1 MQVSV
6 AFSRQKHLYSIDH
19 AKYFFTFNL
28 EKKQWKDSIQVSISS
43 AHNVFFS
50 CVLAEHC
57 VSAGCHILPLRPH
70 IDFWR
75 YQLRQR
81 THFMARIP
89 FCMTLKKWHG
99 QISWSLLYCSN
110 RVKRLQ
116 RKWIV
121 HVHLFVRG
129 HVFPQLCLSAYTL
142 DFCGWFN
149 TLKFGLS
156 KTIIRRVVISQTSH
170 GLPLAHSERWLYAYL
185 LKNEQMQVLHSQTIM
200 MKFNFSSHSGQ
211 ELST

>member
-1 MQVSV
+1 M
-6 AFSRQKHLYSIDH
+6 
-19 AKYFFTFNL
+19 
-28 EKKQWKDSIQVSISS
+28 
-43 AHNVFFS
+43 FFS

-57 VSAGCHILPLRPH
+57 VSAGCHILPFRLH

-75 YQLRQR
+75 HQLRQR

-89 FCMTLKKWHG
+89 FCMTLKKCHG
-99 QISWSLLYCSN
+99 RISWSFLYCSN
-110 RVKRLQ
+110 RVKQLQ

-121 HVHLFVRG
+121 HVLLFVRG
-129 HVFPQLCLSAYTL
+129 HVFPRLCLSAYTL

-156 KTIIRRVVISQTSH
+156 KIIIRQIVISITSH
-170 GLPLAHSERWLYAYL
+170 RSPLVHLERWLYAYL
-185 LKNEQMQVLHSQTIM
+185 LKNEQMQGLHRQTTM
-200 MKFNFSSHSGQ
+200 MKFNFSSYSGQ